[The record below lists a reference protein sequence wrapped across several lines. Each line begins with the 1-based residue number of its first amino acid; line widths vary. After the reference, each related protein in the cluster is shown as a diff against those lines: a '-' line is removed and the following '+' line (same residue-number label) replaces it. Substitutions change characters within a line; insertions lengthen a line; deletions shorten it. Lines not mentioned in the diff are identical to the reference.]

1 MVQSES
7 SSFLYS
13 YLTKRYQ
20 RTRICDVLSDWE
32 NIIAG
37 VPQGSI
43 LGPLLFYI
51 FMNSIFFYIE
61 KSDLCNYAD
70 DSTLYIAD
78 KSLSALINN
87 LNKDF
92 LKISNWFHDNHL
104 VLHLDKGHFIILRDD
119 KQTTNLISQDN
130 KIKYSQEEKVLNILN
145 KFFYVIYKKEG
156 KKVNLFFIYC

>member
-1 MVQSES
+1 MVHSES

-43 LGPLLFYI
+43 LGPLLFYT

-104 VLHLDKGHFIILRDD
+104 VLNLDKSHFIILRDD

-145 KFFYVIYKKEG
+145 KFFYVIYKKEE

>member
-1 MVQSES
+1 MVHSES
-7 SSFLYS
+7 SRFLYS

-104 VLHLDKGHFIILRDD
+104 VLNLDKSHFIILRDD

-145 KFFYVIYKKEG
+145 KFFCHI
-156 KKVNLFFIYC
+156 

>member
-1 MVQSES
+1 MVHSES

-104 VLHLDKGHFIILRDD
+104 VLNLDKGHFIILRDD

-145 KFFYVIYKKEG
+145 KFFYVIYKKEE

>member
-1 MVQSES
+1 MVHSES

-104 VLHLDKGHFIILRDD
+104 VLNLDKGHFIILRDD

-130 KIKYSQEEKVLNILN
+130 KINYSQEEKVLNILN
-145 KFFYVIYKKEG
+145 KFFYVIYKKEE

>member
-1 MVQSES
+1 MVHSES

-13 YLTKRYQ
+13 YLTKRDQ

-61 KSDLCNYAD
+61 KSDICNYAD

-104 VLHLDKGHFIILRDD
+104 VLNLYKGHFIILRDD

-145 KFFYVIYKKEG
+145 KFFYVIYKKEE

>member
-1 MVQSES
+1 MVHSES

-43 LGPLLFYI
+43 LGPLLFYT

-104 VLHLDKGHFIILRDD
+104 VLNLDKGHFIILRDD
-119 KQTTNLISQDN
+119 KQTTNLIYQDN

-145 KFFYVIYKKEG
+145 KFFYVTCKKEE
-156 KKVNLFFIYC
+156 KK